1 MTEID
6 PLELGIQMSHQV
18 GAEEVLFSDEF
29 NLNYFGYNGA
39 NDIVAWPPAP
49 NRADG
54 VSSGSAPLISVTAL
68 AGRVSSIA
76 ALEAGTPTQL
86 LGQRSVE

>member
-1 MTEID
+1 
-6 PLELGIQMSHQV
+6 MSHQV

-39 NDIVAWPPAP
+39 NDIVAWPPAV

-54 VSSGSAPLISVTAL
+54 ASDASAPLINVTAV

-76 ALEAGTPTQL
+76 ALGAGTHTQL
-86 LGQRSVE
+86 LRPRSIEQAYSQPKQ